1 MQKPELTRS
10 VVEGSWSEAYRNID
24 LKPVVPTCMSEQ
36 AQMVKEDHDAPES
49 TNKILA
55 DVENLP
61 FPTKVLKRENTN
73 GICKRCSD
81 FTCIEC
87 SWV

>member
-10 VVEGSWSEAYRNID
+10 VVEGSWSEVYRTIHED
-24 LKPVVPTCMSEQ
+24 LKPFVPAPTCMS
-36 AQMVKEDHDAPES
+36 KLPDALVP
-49 TNKILA
+49 A
-55 DVENLP
+55 DTLDVASLS

-81 FTCIEC
+81 FTCSDCI
-87 SWV
+87 WV

>member
-10 VVEGSWSEAYRNID
+10 VVEGSWSEVYRTIHED
-24 LKPVVPTCMSEQ
+24 LKPFVPDPTFMSKLEV
-36 AQMVKEDHDAPES
+36 QMAKEDRDATEP
-49 TNKILA
+49 
-55 DVENLP
+55 VEIP

-81 FTCIEC
+81 FTCSDCI
-87 SWV
+87 WV